1 MLESYGGGK
10 TRGKGTSGRWCG
22 HSHGGSRSPPG
33 RDDKVEEQLG
43 GKIGRT
49 EGGGA
54 CTISFRSAQQG
65 DGGSVLQGG
74 LIAKGQTDGAFAPS
88 QRREEGGLPAL
99 TEEMERN
106 HCCREA

>member
-54 CTISFRSAQQG
+54 CTISFRS
-65 DGGSVLQGG
+65 V
-74 LIAKGQTDGAFAPS
+74 IAKGQTDGAFAPS

-106 HCCREA
+106 HCCQEA